1 MGVLERSFSFDD
13 LPTAATMEIEFDNLE
28 AISLYTAT
36 VKYETD
42 YGRSPPSKA
51 SLRFLTAPSS
61 PPTSLPV
68 TAVTTDTLSVSWDE
82 PETMG
87 RVNETDVLPGD
98 LSYSVVLNGINGY
111 SETKFFAEPTF
122 NTNFTGLQDAS
133 KYIVEARAFFK
144 ETPHHHFATT
154 ITIPTNTTTTTNEA
168 TTTATTTPAPRG
180 LRNPLSMTSRSL
192 PSSCSSYSQPTT
204 PTMLPPLPG
213 EVTLDSITVRWEA
226 PQRLPEEATE
236 ISYTLAYA
244 PEAEDGNFI
253 EVENLHDTTTVIEGL
268 TMDTLYTFKA
278 KVLTN
283 EGASEFSRELTIK
296 TMSNQ
301 TDLGSFEDQV
311 MDVLNGLKE
320 EAAKKSIFCS
330 SRALFDADAGGIITY
345 DKVFLE
351 SSTIPTAG
359 MDAASGKFVAGEAG
373 SYMVS
378 FSMEMG
384 MDPGQIQNIWVQ
396 KQGGEEIAGSRM
408 TGKSSVDVFFGLFD
422 NGSKDVVV
430 ELLAGDELNLFAEA
444 SSSLDLRNIVFCV
457 QSLKV
462 KKLE

>member
-61 PPTSLPV
+61 PPTSLAV

-122 NTNFTGLQDAS
+122 DTN
-133 KYIVEARAFFK
+133 
-144 ETPHHHFATT
+144 

-213 EVTLDSITVRWEA
+213 EVTL
-226 PQRLPEEATE
+226 
-236 ISYTLAYA
+236 
-244 PEAEDGNFI
+244 
-253 EVENLHDTTTVIEGL
+253 
-268 TMDTLYTFKA
+268 
-278 KVLTN
+278 
-283 EGASEFSRELTIK
+283 
-296 TMSNQ
+296 
-301 TDLGSFEDQV
+301 
-311 MDVLNGLKE
+311 
-320 EAAKKSIFCS
+320 
-330 SRALFDADAGGIITY
+330 
-345 DKVFLE
+345 
-351 SSTIPTAG
+351 
-359 MDAASGKFVAGEAG
+359 
-373 SYMVS
+373 
-378 FSMEMG
+378 
-384 MDPGQIQNIWVQ
+384 
-396 KQGGEEIAGSRM
+396 
-408 TGKSSVDVFFGLFD
+408 
-422 NGSKDVVV
+422 
-430 ELLAGDELNLFAEA
+430 
-444 SSSLDLRNIVFCV
+444 
-457 QSLKV
+457 
-462 KKLE
+462 